1 MVGLSTRLGVA
12 WGPTT
17 LLLSGR
23 FNIPGTCSTVSQT
36 SKGRSYT
43 CMQGHL
49 IREKESYPMLVA
61 EDAGSSSPV
70 FKDRV
75 AMTCGKQHG

>member
-36 SKGRSYT
+36 SKGSSYT

-49 IREKESYPMLVA
+49 IREKKESYPMLVA

-70 FKDRV
+70 FTDRV
-75 AMTCGKQHG
+75 TMTCGK